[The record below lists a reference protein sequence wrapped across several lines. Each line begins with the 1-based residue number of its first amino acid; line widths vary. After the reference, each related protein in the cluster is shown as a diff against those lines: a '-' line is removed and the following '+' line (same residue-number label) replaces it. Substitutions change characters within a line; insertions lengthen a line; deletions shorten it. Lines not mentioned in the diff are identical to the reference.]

1 MSDNTQ
7 NNNEARYDYGS
18 LISEVVAAN
27 AGPRTV
33 KMTNIPE
40 QGGVFILNS
49 ASLETSEVSN
59 DNGES
64 LMVVGTL
71 LGTNVEDYSSEVND
85 RVRFYLSGQRRT
97 NYEAATSEG
106 VEGDIALI
114 FAPRVS
120 LKNGR
125 EYSPMGVRVVNGGEA

>member
-1 MSDNTQ
+1 MSENT
-7 NNNEARYDYGS
+7 NGNNEARYDYGS
-18 LISEVVAAN
+18 LISDVVAAN

-33 KMTNIPE
+33 KMTSIPE

-49 ASLETSEVSN
+49 ASIETTEVSN

-71 LGTNVEDYSSEVND
+71 LGTNVEEYNGEVND
-85 RVRFYLSGQRRT
+85 RIRVYLSGQRRT

-114 FAPRVS
+114 FAPRVE

-125 EYSPMGVRVVNGGEA
+125 TYSPMGVRVINGGEA